1 MARNK
6 TTTADWDLVITADRG
21 WLSIDLKAL
30 WDYRDLMFLFVRRDL
45 VSQYKQ
51 TILGPL
57 YYVLT
62 PIIGTLITTVI
73 FGKIAKIP
81 TEGVPQFLFFMS
93 GGLFWG
99 YFNNCLKAA
108 KNTFTGGKAMFSQV
122 YFPRLSVPISQAIS
136 ALFRLI
142 IQFSVFFSFYVYFIL
157 DGFQSRPSIWVL
169 LFPLLLFQCGLLG
182 IGVGVLMSSFTTKYR
197 DLNFVFGF
205 IITAWMY
212 ASPVVYPLSV
222 IPEKWHLLMSLNP
235 MVGIIESVRQ
245 ILFGVSSLRIEFIL
259 IGVVVNLILL
269 SVGILVFNK
278 VERNFLDTV

>member
-1 MARNK
+1 
-6 TTTADWDLVITADRG
+6 
-21 WLSIDLKAL
+21 
-30 WDYRDLMFLFVRRDL
+30 
-45 VSQYKQ
+45 
-51 TILGPL
+51 
-57 YYVLT
+57 
-62 PIIGTLITTVI
+62 
-73 FGKIAKIP
+73 
-81 TEGVPQFLFFMS
+81 
-93 GGLFWG
+93 
-99 YFNNCLKAA
+99 
-108 KNTFTGGKAMFSQV
+108 MFSQV

-235 MVGIIESVRQ
+235 MVGIIELVRQ

-269 SVGILVFNK
+269 AGGILVFNQ